1 MIKLKTPAEIE
12 IMRQGGKILALVID
26 DVIKQVKPGISTQE
40 INDLAERL
48 IKKYFA
54 KPSFKGYKAS
64 WASYP
69 FPSAL
74 CLSLNHEV
82 VHGMPSKEKI
92 LREGDILG
100 IDCGLEYR
108 GYFTDMAKTVGVG
121 KISRDTKKLLAVTE
135 EALMQGIKQ
144 AKVGNKLSNI
154 SRAIQATVEKSG
166 FSVVRQLV
174 GHGIGDK
181 PHEDPQIP
189 NYVDRNYED
198 IILKRGMV
206 LAIEPMVN
214 VGDFLVETLPDDWT
228 IVTVDSS
235 LSAHFEHTLAVT
247 DKGGDILTI

>member
-26 DVIKQVKPGISTQE
+26 EVIKQVKPGVSTQE

-48 IKKYFA
+48 IKKYSA

-92 LREGDILG
+92 LMEGDILG

-154 SRAIQATVEKSG
+154 SRAVQATVEKNG

-198 IILKRGMV
+198 IVLKKGMV

-228 IVTVDSS
+228 IVTADSS